1 MLKFYYKIDYY
12 YNSASD
18 DKDNFFLLT
27 KNVIVEVF
35 FVDCIFF
42 LIVIKLYAESFA
54 FQNRC
59 QLFLKLA
66 IKELESVGS
75 KVQSVITLISNPLN
89 QNLT

>member
-27 KNVIVEVF
+27 KNVIVEV
-35 FVDCIFF
+35 IFF

-75 KVQSVITLISNPLN
+75 KVQSLITLISNPLN